1 MRVTYSHSL
10 DQREPLTKIVSP
22 ELIEEFIERL
32 KFIDFLNWKSKYV
45 DPDVLDGTQ
54 WEIEIIREGRNLKKY
69 GDNSY
74 PNEWEEFCKAIEKV
88 SGKSFR

>member
-22 ELIEEFIERL
+22 EIIEEFIERL
-32 KFIDFLNWKSKYV
+32 KFIDFLNWKRKYV

-54 WEIEIIREGRNLKKY
+54 WEIEIIREGRNLK
-69 GDNSY
+69 NM
-74 PNEWEEFCKAIEKV
+74 EIIAIQM
-88 SGKSFR
+88 SGKSFVKL

>member
-1 MRVTYSHSL
+1 MYT
-10 DQREPLTKIVSP
+10 
-22 ELIEEFIERL
+22 
-32 KFIDFLNWKSKYV
+32 
-45 DPDVLDGTQ
+45 DVLDGTQ